1 MKKAQSTI
9 QFMFL
14 VGFMLLLLL
23 GFVSYESEKMSNMQE
38 EKEYVL
44 LKDLG
49 YKISSEFNIA
59 ATSHQGYT
67 RKFVIPNELDGVDYN
82 LSQQNNIILLDSKK
96 AEYHIT
102 VQAFSGNLKKGNNT
116 IKNINDNIIINNG

>member
-59 ATSHQGYT
+59 ATYHQG
-67 RKFVIPNELDGVDYN
+67 
-82 LSQQNNIILLDSKK
+82 
-96 AEYHIT
+96 
-102 VQAFSGNLKKGNNT
+102 
-116 IKNINDNIIINNG
+116 